1 MLSTHFALALAANA
15 GPDPISFDFGPRG
28 GRDFSMGD
36 DLFAIIHQI
45 TTAVGTNG
53 FSDRHLH
60 RGTTVIFF
68 RRHRAIAEF
77 PLSGFASGTLGILLA
92 LVLRERRCRTCI
104 LTLQLLDLLS
114 QVSILRTQP
123 SIFGY

>member
-1 MLSTHFALALAANA
+1 MEQMGGSLSTRPQPMRCRAALIGGHLWMLSTHFALALAANA

-77 PLSGFASGTLGILLA
+77 L
-92 LVLRERRCRTCI
+92 
-104 LTLQLLDLLS
+104 
-114 QVSILRTQP
+114 
-123 SIFGY
+123 